1 MRRATAVALSVT
13 AFCAAA
19 LTAAGPAE
27 AATGHSVGGQVGAAH
42 SSDNARSTSS
52 TPKPIGAKH
61 YFYVGGTAGGH
72 SSGNWFYSNVLIK
85 GKTKKMVIVDF
96 RVYDTKAD
104 GKSAGV
110 CFYYTSKYNQPAQN
124 LCEVNLAGAGKSLH
138 IQWWI
143 YPSDHLSMYSAVGV
157 LDKVHHIFNTTE
169 NGRLVKIR

>member
-42 SSDNARSTSS
+42 SSDNARYVFPN
-52 TPKPIGAKH
+52 PKPIGAKH
-61 YFYVGGTAGGH
+61 HFVVGGTPGGYT
-72 SSGNWFYSNVLIK
+72 SGNWFFSNVLIK

-110 CFYYTSKYNQPAQN
+110 CWDYTSKYYPSSTNQCA
-124 LCEVNLAGAGKSLH
+124 VNLAGAGKSLH

-143 YPSDHLSMYSAVGV
+143 YPSDHLSMYSAVGI
-157 LDKVHHIFNTTE
+157 LDKVHHMFNTSE
-169 NGRLVKIR
+169 NGHLAKIS